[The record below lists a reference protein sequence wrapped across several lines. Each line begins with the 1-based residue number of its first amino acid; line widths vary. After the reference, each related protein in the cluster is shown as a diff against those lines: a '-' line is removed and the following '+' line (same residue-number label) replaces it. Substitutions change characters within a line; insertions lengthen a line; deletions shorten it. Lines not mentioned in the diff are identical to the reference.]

1 VSERFDLTVVGGGI
15 VGLATARAL
24 LAERPD
30 LRLVILEKEPR
41 LAAHQ
46 TGHNSG
52 VIHSGIY
59 YKPGSHKARLCVEGA
74 RLMKEFCAEHAIRVD
89 PIGKVIVA
97 TFEDELP
104 RLQALFE
111 RGKANGVAGLSLIDR
126 DRLRE
131 IEPHAAAIRAIHS
144 PTTAIVDYGEV
155 AQALARDLLTQGVAI
170 RTGARV
176 TAIDRTSD
184 GFDLSTASGPFQSR
198 RLVNCAGLYSD
209 VVARLAGARPG
220 LRIIPFRGEYY
231 MIRPER
237 HDLVRGLIYP
247 VPDPEFPFLGVHFTR
262 TVHGEVEAGPNAVLA
277 FAREGYRLGRIHLRE
292 FAGTLGYSGFWAM
305 ARRYWRTGSYEMYRS
320 VSKRAFVRALQRLVP
335 EVEAADVAPGGAGVR
350 AQAVAE
356 DGSLVDDFRLVRSPD
371 AVHVLNAPSPAATAS
386 LAIGQHIARLVMES
400 FLAGAAGHRGSS
412 QALP

>member
-1 VSERFDLTVVGGGI
+1 VRVSDRFDLAVVGGGI

-24 LAERPD
+24 LAERPG
-30 LRLVILEKEPR
+30 LRQVILEKEAR
-41 LAAHQ
+41 LASHQ

-74 RLMKEFCAEHAIRVD
+74 RLMKQFCAEHGIRVD

-97 TFEDELP
+97 TSEAELP

-111 RGKANGVAGLSLIDR
+111 RGTANGVQGLALLDR
-126 DRLRE
+126 DQLRE
-131 IEPHAAAIRAIHS
+131 IEPHAAALRAIHS
-144 PTTAIVDYGEV
+144 PATSIVDYGEV
-155 AQALARDLLTQGVAI
+155 AQALARDLLTQGTVI

-176 TAIDRTSD
+176 TAIQRTDS
-184 GFDLSTASGPFQSR
+184 GFDLSTGSGPIQAR

-220 LRIIPFRGEYY
+220 VRIIPFRGEYY

-262 TVHGEVEAGPNAVLA
+262 TVHGDVEAGPNAVLA

-292 FAGTLGYSGFWAM
+292 LAGTLGYRGFWSM

-320 VSKRAFVRALQRLVP
+320 LSKPAFVQALQRLLP
-335 EVEAADVAPGGAGVR
+335 EIGPADITPGGAGVR

-356 DGSLVDDFRLVRSPD
+356 DGSLVDDFRIARSTD
-371 AVHVLNAPSPAATAS
+371 AIHVLNAPSPAATAS
-386 LAIGQHIARLVMES
+386 LAIGGHIAG
-400 FLAGAAGHRGSS
+400 LAREAF
-412 QALP
+412 ALG

>member
-1 VSERFDLTVVGGGI
+1 MSDRFEVAVVGGGI
-15 VGLATARAL
+15 VGLATTRAL
-24 LAERPD
+24 LTERPG
-30 LRLVILEKEPR
+30 LRAVILEKEAR

-59 YKPGSHKARLCVEGA
+59 YRPGSHKARLCVEGA
-74 RLMKEFCAEHAIRVD
+74 RLMKEFCAEHGIRVD

-97 TFEDELP
+97 TSEAELP

-111 RGKANGVAGLSLIDR
+111 RGAANGVQGLTLIDE
-126 DRLRE
+126 DRLRA

-144 PTTAIVDYGEV
+144 PTTSIVDYGEV
-155 AQALARDLLTQGVAI
+155 AQALGRELLSQGVVI

-176 TAIDRTSD
+176 TAIQRTPQ
-184 GFDLSTASGPFQSR
+184 GFDLSTASGPVQAR

-220 LRIIPFRGEYY
+220 VRIIPFRGEYY
-231 MIRPER
+231 MIRSER

-277 FAREGYRLGRIHLRE
+277 FAREGYRFGRIHLRE
-292 FAGTLGYSGFWAM
+292 LASTLGYSGFWSM
-305 ARRYWRTGSYEMYRS
+305 VRRYWRTGTYEMYRS
-320 VSKRAFVRALQRLVP
+320 LSKPAFVQALQRLLP
-335 EVEAADVAPGGAGVR
+335 EIGPADITRGGAGVR
-350 AQAVAE
+350 AQAVTA
-356 DGSLVDDFRLVRSPD
+356 DGTLVDDFRIARSTD
-371 AVHVLNAPSPAATAS
+371 AIHVLNAPSPAATAS
-386 LAIGQHIARLVMES
+386 LAIGRHIAG
-400 FLAGAAGHRGSS
+400 LATEAF
-412 QALP
+412 ALR

>member
-1 VSERFDLTVVGGGI
+1 VRVSDRFDLAVIGGGI

-24 LAERPD
+24 LAERPG
-30 LRLVILEKEPR
+30 LRLVILEKEAR
-41 LAAHQ
+41 LASHQ

-74 RLMKEFCAEHAIRVD
+74 RLMKQFCAEHGIRVD

-97 TFEDELP
+97 TSEAELP

-111 RGKANGVAGLSLIDR
+111 RGTANGVQGLALLDR
-126 DRLRE
+126 DQLRE
-131 IEPHAAAIRAIHS
+131 IEPHAAALRAIHS
-144 PTTAIVDYGEV
+144 PTTSIVDYGEV
-155 AQALARDLLTQGVAI
+155 AQALARDLLTQGTVI

-176 TAIDRTSD
+176 TAIQRTDS
-184 GFDLSTASGPFQSR
+184 GFDLSTGSGPIQAR

-220 LRIIPFRGEYY
+220 VRIIPFRGEYY

-262 TVHGEVEAGPNAVLA
+262 TVHGDVEAGPNAVLA
-277 FAREGYRLGRIHLRE
+277 FAREGYRFGRIHLRE
-292 FAGTLGYSGFWAM
+292 LAGTLGYRGFWSM

-320 VSKRAFVRALQRLVP
+320 LSKAAFVQALQRLLP
-335 EVEAADVAPGGAGVR
+335 EIGPADITPGGAGVR

-356 DGSLVDDFRLVRSPD
+356 DGSLVDDFRIARSTD
-371 AVHVLNAPSPAATAS
+371 AIHVLNAPSPAATAS
-386 LAIGQHIARLVMES
+386 LAIGGHIAG
-400 FLAGAAGHRGSS
+400 LAREAF
-412 QALP
+412 ALG

>member
-1 VSERFDLTVVGGGI
+1 VTYDIAIVGAGI

-24 LAERPD
+24 AERSPGV
-30 LRLVILEKEPR
+30 RLVLLEKER
-41 LAAHQ
+41 EIAQHQ

-59 YKPGSHKARLCVEGA
+59 YKPGSYKARLCVEGV
-74 RLMKEFCAEHAIRVD
+74 RLMKAFCEKNNIPVETC
-89 PIGKVIVA
+89 GKVIVA
-97 TFEDELP
+97 TSQEELP
-104 RLQALFE
+104 RLSALYE
-111 RGKANGVAGLSLIDR
+111 RGVANGVPGVARIDLG
-126 DRLRE
+126 RLKE
-131 IEPHAAAIRAIHS
+131 LEPHASAVAAIHS
-144 PTTAIVDYGEV
+144 PHTAIVDYGQV
-155 AQALARDLLTQGVAI
+155 SQAFARDLLAGGAVIERSFAVASI
-170 RTGARV
+170 ARGGGELRIGAADGRVV
-176 TAIDRTSD
+176 TAK
-184 GFDLSTASGPFQSR
+184 

-209 VVARLAGARPG
+209 VIARLAGATPDVQ
-220 LRIIPFRGEYY
+220 IVPFRGEYY

-320 VSKRAFVRALQRLVP
+320 VSKRAFVRALQRLIP
-335 EVEAADVAPGGAGVR
+335 EVEASDITPGGAGVR

-356 DGSLVDDFRLVRSPD
+356 DGSLVDDFRIVRSPD
-371 AVHVLNAPSPAATAS
+371 AIHVLNAPSPAATAS
-386 LAIGQHIARLVMES
+386 LAIGRHIAGLVTES
-400 FLAGAAGHRGSS
+400 FVLR
-412 QALP
+412 

>member
-1 VSERFDLTVVGGGI
+1 
-15 VGLATARAL
+15 
-24 LAERPD
+24 
-30 LRLVILEKEPR
+30 
-41 LAAHQ
+41 
-46 TGHNSG
+46 
-52 VIHSGIY
+52 
-59 YKPGSHKARLCVEGA
+59 
-74 RLMKEFCAEHAIRVD
+74 MKEFCAEHAIRVD

-131 IEPHAAAIRAIHS
+131 IEPHAAAIRAINS

-155 AQALARDLLTQGVAI
+155 AQALARDLLTQGAVI

-320 VSKRAFVRALQRLVP
+320 VSKRAFVRALQRLIP
-335 EVEAADVAPGGAGVR
+335 EVKAADVAPGGAGVR

-356 DGSLVDDFRLVRSPD
+356 DGSLVDDFRIVRSPD
-371 AVHVLNAPSPAATAS
+371 AIHVLNAPSPAATAS
-386 LAIGQHIARLVMES
+386 LAIGRHIARLVMES
-400 FLAGAAGHRGSS
+400 FPAAAAGHRGSS

>member
-184 GFDLSTASGPFQSR
+184 GFDLSTASGLFQSR

-320 VSKRAFVRALQRLVP
+320 VSKKAFVRALQRLIP
-335 EVEAADVAPGGAGVR
+335 EVEAADIMPGGAGVR
-350 AQAVAE
+350 AQAVGE
-356 DGSLVDDFRLVRSPD
+356 DGSLVDDFRIVRSPD
-371 AVHVLNAPSPAATAS
+371 AIHVLNAPSPAATAS
-386 LAIGQHIARLVMES
+386 LAIGRHIAGLVTES
-400 FLAGAAGHRGSS
+400 FPAGAARYRS
-412 QALP
+412 L